1 MIALNLHNLNKILK
15 EKTPQDIIAWAL
27 TLSNK
32 KIITTSFG
40 SHSAVLLHAITQ
52 KEQEID
58 VVWCDTGYNTQ
69 ETYAHAQNLI
79 HKLKLNINIY
89 KPLQSKSV
97 SDTVLS
103 FPKLEGSE
111 YDKFKDIVKLEPF
124 RRALKVHQPEVW
136 FTNIRSGQTKHRNTL
151 DVLSYN
157 KDGILKVSPFYS
169 ASDQN
174 LDNYLEKYGLP
185 KNETYFDVTK
195 VLKHKECGIHF
206 Q

>member
-1 MIALNLHNLNKILK
+1 MIALNLNYLNSMLRR
-15 EKTPQDIIAWAL
+15 KTPQEIIAWAIV
-27 TLSNK
+27 LSNK

-40 SHSAVLLHAITQ
+40 SYSSVLLHAISKKDQ
-52 KEQEID
+52 DID

-97 SDTVLS
+97 TDTVLS
-103 FPKLEGSE
+103 FPKPQGSE

-124 RRALKVHQPEVW
+124 RRALQTHQPEVW
-136 FTNIRSGQTKHRNTL
+136 FTNIRSGQTKHRDTL
-151 DVLSYN
+151 DILSYS
-157 KDGILKVSPFYS
+157 KDGILKVSPFYY
-169 ASDQN
+169 ASDEE
-174 LDNYLEKYGLP
+174 LDNYLERYGLP
-185 KNETYFDVTK
+185 KNETYFDITK